1 MNHENSE
8 GIITDSREIINQ
20 SEDQNRDELE
30 DESESEYICS
40 VCQNKAE
47 INTIECEGCQEWFHA
62 GCVDLSLGN
71 MKAFGSLKG
80 KARWFCK
87 TCDERV
93 KKSFQKV
100 EKSSRD
106 RKESNQENQIASYLE
121 NMDVQI
127 DTIDCTTSE
136 AIKYIDKRTKNMFEA
151 YEHNFMEILDVFK
164 RDLTDLENKIDEQSN
179 NSLANKMNKLH
190 DELAELKGKLNAK
203 VYTNDDI
210 LEKNG
215 DNLGPN
221 GPNNMSRKGSKEG
234 SEKEHISG
242 DREKERNLIL
252 YNVAESESGDINK
265 RIQQDTEIMLDILY
279 YLDIKNI
286 EIHKVRRIGKKR
298 ENPDQPRPLVVELKS
313 AGQKWAIL
321 KQGKFLKNSEHFYA
335 IYLARDMNKDE
346 LRKDAE
352 LRHELLTRR
361 NNNESVEIKNGQVI
375 RKRKSSQLGDYTHSR
390 TEMRGH

>member
-1 MNHENSE
+1 MSQDIFFTPSDVSRKRKKGVHMTPSPSADNKHRKYASESNLNLDSQNLVLHMSPENQEELVDGNNMNHENSE

-30 DESESEYICS
+30 DVSESEYICS

-47 INTIECEGCQEWFHA
+47 MNTIECEGCQEWFHA

-100 EKSSRD
+100 EKGSRD

-190 DELAELKGKLNAK
+190 NELAELKGKLNAK
-203 VYTNDDI
+203 VYTNNDI

-234 SEKEHISG
+234 SEKEH
-242 DREKERNLIL
+242 
-252 YNVAESESGDINK
+252 
-265 RIQQDTEIMLDILY
+265 
-279 YLDIKNI
+279 
-286 EIHKVRRIGKKR
+286 
-298 ENPDQPRPLVVELKS
+298 
-313 AGQKWAIL
+313 KW
-321 KQGKFLKNSEHFYA
+321 
-335 IYLARDMNKDE
+335 R
-346 LRKDAE
+346 
-352 LRHELLTRR
+352 
-361 NNNESVEIKNGQVI
+361 
-375 RKRKSSQLGDYTHSR
+375 
-390 TEMRGH
+390 